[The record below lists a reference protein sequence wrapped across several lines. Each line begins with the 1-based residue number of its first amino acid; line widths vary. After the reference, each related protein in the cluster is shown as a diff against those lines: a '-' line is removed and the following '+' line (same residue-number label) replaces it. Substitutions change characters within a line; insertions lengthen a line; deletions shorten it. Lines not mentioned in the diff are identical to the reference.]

1 MSRRAAV
8 TLLTGLL
15 LVGAGTVAS
24 AQSTA
29 PSAGASTTVAPP
41 PVPVPV
47 SVQRRPDGSV
57 CVTISLQLPQC
68 VGPVS

>member
-1 MSRRAAV
+1 VRMLALILAATAAMTFPLVARSV
-8 TLLTGLL
+8 T
-15 LVGAGTVAS
+15 
-24 AQSTA
+24 
-29 PSAGASTTVAPP
+29 PSAASSSTTTAPP